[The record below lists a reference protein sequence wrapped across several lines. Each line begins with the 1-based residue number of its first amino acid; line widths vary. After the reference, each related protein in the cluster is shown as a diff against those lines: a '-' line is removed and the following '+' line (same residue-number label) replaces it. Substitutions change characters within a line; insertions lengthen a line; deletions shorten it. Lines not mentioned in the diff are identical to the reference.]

1 VPNVRLRLIGKDT
14 DGTLK
19 PTEPDVDALG
29 WVANPAEEIATWSAM
44 IIPVHRGGGT
54 RIKIADAFSRQCPAV
69 STPLGAF
76 GYDVENGRQL
86 MLADTA
92 EDFGRAC
99 IELIKNPARGAE
111 LAAKGW
117 RDFLEKWTWD
127 AIAPKVWTAAEDCLR
142 RSKR

>member
-1 VPNVRLRLIGKDT
+1 
-14 DGTLK
+14 
-19 PTEPDVDALG
+19 
-29 WVANPAEEIATWSAM
+29 
-44 IIPVHRGGGT
+44 
-54 RIKIADAFSRQCPAV
+54 
-69 STPLGAF
+69 
-76 GYDVENGRQL
+76 